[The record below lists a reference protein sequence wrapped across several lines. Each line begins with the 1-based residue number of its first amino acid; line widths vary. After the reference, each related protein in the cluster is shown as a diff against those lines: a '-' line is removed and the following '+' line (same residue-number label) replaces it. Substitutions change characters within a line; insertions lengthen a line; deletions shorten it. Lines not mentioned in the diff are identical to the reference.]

1 MPRRRLPYLYRL
13 VTVSAIAL
21 AGPGMA
27 SDPAQAQ
34 GRLEAKYEAS
44 LAGVPVGEG
53 SWTVEIG
60 DDHYATSANGGSG
73 GLLNMFGRSS
83 GNAASQGR
91 LSGGAL
97 SPLTYTI
104 TTTSSRKS
112 ETIRMAL
119 AAGAVKEVSI
129 EPVPGPDAT
138 RIAITEGHR
147 RGVVDPMSGTL
158 LRVPGVGEPV
168 APEAC
173 RSATAVFDGRMR
185 YDLKLEF
192 KRMETV
198 RSEGGYRGPAVV
210 CAIYFEPIA
219 GYIPDRVT
227 IRYLAAQ
234 RNMEVWFAPILGTRF
249 LAPYRVTVP
258 TPLGTAMLQ
267 ARQFNTASG
276 AKAAAARLQ

>member
-1 MPRRRLPYLYRL
+1 M
-13 VTVSAIAL
+13 VCATVLTGAE
-21 AGPGMA
+21 MA
-27 SDPAQAQ
+27 TLQAQAQ

-60 DDHYATSANGGSG
+60 DDHYATSANGVSG
-73 GLLNMFGRSS
+73 GLLNIFGRSS
-83 GNAASQGR
+83 GNAASNGR
-91 LSGGAL
+91 LLAGAL
-97 SPLTYTI
+97 SPLTYTL

-112 ETIRMAL
+112 ETIRMAM

-138 RIAITEGHR
+138 RIAITEAHKR
-147 RGVVDPMSGTL
+147 AVLDPMSGTL
-158 LRVPGVGEPV
+158 LRVPGTGEPV

-210 CAIYFEPIA
+210 CAIYFEPVA
-219 GYIPDRVT
+219 GYVPERVT
-227 IRYLAAQ
+227 IRYLSAQ
-234 RNMEVWFAPILGTRF
+234 RNMEVWFAPIVGTRF
-249 LAPYRVTVP
+249 LVPYRVTVP

-267 ARQFNTASG
+267 ARQFVTASA
-276 AKAAAARLQ
+276 AKAAARSQ